1 MTAVIAYVTCAA
13 IAELEPDDLLTVEPL
28 AALGIKVEPAIWDDP
43 GVDWDRYDLAVLR
56 SAWDYTPRRDEFV
69 AWAHTVPRLANDAV
83 TVGWNTDKRYLAELA
98 AAGIS
103 IVPTTWVEPGG
114 PDWTAP
120 AGGEWV
126 VKPAISAGSR
136 DTGRYDA
143 ADAEQRALAE
153 AHVIRLTGAG
163 RIVMIQPY
171 LPAVDT
177 HGETALIY
185 IGGVFSHAIR
195 KGPLL
200 TGPDKGMGERLYLP
214 EGITPRIPSGAEL
227 ALAAQ
232 VLSSLPGH
240 VNAPLYARVD
250 VVPGPDGRPLLIE
263 LELTEPSLFFAE
275 GPGSPAR
282 FAATIANLIDY

>member
-114 PDWTAP
+114 PAWTAP

-126 VKPAISAGSR
+126 IKPAISAGSR

-200 TGPDKGMGERLYLP
+200 TPGADPHDDVFAAEDITAREPSDDER
-214 EGITPRIPSGAEL
+214 TVAER
-227 ALAAQ
+227 
-232 VLSSLPGH
+232 VVGH
-240 VNAPLYARVD
+240 VRGRFGDLAYVRVD
-250 VVPGPDGRPLLIE
+250 LVRGGDGPRLLE
-263 LELTEPSLFFAE
+263 LELTEPSLFFLQCPGAAE
-275 GPGSPAR
+275 R
-282 FAATIANLIDY
+282 FAAAIRRRA